1 MDRAQKEALV
11 AGLKESFESAE
22 LIVVTT
28 QSGMTVSEAQ
38 ALRGK
43 MREAGASYKVAKN
56 RLVKLA
62 IKDTQFES
70 LSDLFTGPTAV
81 AFSSDPV
88 AAAKIASE
96 YSKENKKLEILGGCL
111 GAKSLDKAGVDALA
125 KLPSLDEL
133 RGKLAGLMQAPAAK
147 IARVTQAPAG
157 QIARVIKAHSDK
169 QAAA

>member
-1 MDRAQKEALV
+1 MDRVQKEALV
-11 AGLKESFESAE
+11 AGLKESFSSAG
-22 LIVVTT
+22 LIVVTR
-28 QSGMTVSEAQ
+28 QVGMTVSEARQ
-38 ALRGK
+38 LRVK
-43 MREAGASYKVAKN
+43 MFEAGATYKVAKN

-62 IKDTQFES
+62 IKDTDFDG

-81 AFSSDPV
+81 SFSEDPV
-88 AAAKIASE
+88 AAARVAAE
-96 YSKENKKLEILGGCL
+96 FAKENKKIEILGGAL
-111 GAKSLDKAGVDALA
+111 GSKILDQSGVDALA

-133 RGKLAGLMQAPAAK
+133 RGKLAGLMVAPAAK